1 MAAKNNPDVLIVGGG
16 LIGCSIA
23 LRLAQGGLRVH
34 VHERGEPGCGAS
46 GAGAGMI
53 APDSE
58 TTEPEAFYALCARSR
73 DMYPDFA
80 AEIEH
85 LSGQPVEFHAH
96 GTLVAAFDEAEA
108 ADARRLSQTITAQ
121 GLPVERLTPED
132 ARRRAP
138 CISPGLI
145 EAVYLPD
152 EARVD
157 NERLIAALAEAC
169 RQAGVVFHTQSEAVR
184 FITRNGAVE
193 AVEIKSS
200 DAQEYTAGMFILA
213 AGAWCAELAESL
225 PERIPVAPCRGQL
238 IELEGAGELSLTLRA
253 GHHYLVPRSGGRLVA
268 GSIMEYVGFKS
279 AVTGEG
285 LHSILTAAGRIA
297 PCIRKLDFRRAWSG
311 FRPDTPDH
319 LPILGYGEHRNLIFA
334 TGHFRNGILLTPVT
348 AKLISELILTGKNS
362 ESLEAY
368 SPKRFQLV

>member
-1 MAAKNNPDVLIVGGG
+1 MMANHPDVLVVGGG

-23 LRLAQGGLRVH
+23 LRLAQAKLRVH
-34 VHERGEPGCGAS
+34 VIERGEPGCGAS

-73 DMYPDFA
+73 DMYADFA
-80 AEIEH
+80 AEIET
-85 LSGQPVEFHAH
+85 LSGQPVEFHAD

-108 ADARRLSQTITAQ
+108 ADARRLFQTITAQ

-145 EAVYLPD
+145 EAVFLPG

-169 RQAGVVFHTQSEAVR
+169 RRAGVIFHTQSEAVR
-184 FITRNGAVE
+184 FVTRNGAVE
-193 AVEIKSS
+193 AVEIKG
-200 DAQEYTAGMFILA
+200 AQECAAGTFILA

-225 PERIPVAPCRGQL
+225 PERIPVVPCRGQL
-238 IELEGAGELSLTLRA
+238 IELEGAGELSMTLRT
-253 GHHYLVPRSGGRLVA
+253 GHHYLVPRSGGRLAA
-268 GSIMEYVGFKS
+268 GSIMEYVGFES

-297 PCIRKLDFRRAWSG
+297 PCVRKLNFRRAWSG

-348 AKLISELILTGKNS
+348 AKLISEIILTGKNS
-362 ESLEAY
+362 KSLEAY
-368 SPKRFQLV
+368 SPKRFQLL